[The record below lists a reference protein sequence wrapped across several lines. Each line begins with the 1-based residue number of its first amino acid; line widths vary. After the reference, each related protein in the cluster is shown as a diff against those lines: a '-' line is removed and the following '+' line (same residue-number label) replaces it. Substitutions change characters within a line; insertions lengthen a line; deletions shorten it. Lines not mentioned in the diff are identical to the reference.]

1 MSKRFVLELNSDF
14 KPKMIR
20 QRKEF
25 MANLL
30 LSMAGDNPDSDK
42 KLLEYG
48 VKILAQRDNGDDIS
62 LRMNGELIY
71 KG

>member
-1 MSKRFVLELNSDF
+1 MSQRFVIELNADF

-25 MANLL
+25 MANLIL
-30 LSMAGDNPDSDK
+30 TLTGDNPESEK

-48 VKILAQRDNGDDIS
+48 VKIITQRDNGDDIAVM
-62 LRMNGELIY
+62 LNGERVY